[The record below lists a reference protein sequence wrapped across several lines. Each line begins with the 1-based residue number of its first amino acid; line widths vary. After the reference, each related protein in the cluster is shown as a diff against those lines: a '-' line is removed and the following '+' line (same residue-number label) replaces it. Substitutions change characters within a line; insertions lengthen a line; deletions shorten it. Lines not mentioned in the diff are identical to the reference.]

1 MWDKWGNKIHSF
13 TVKCKD
19 SGLALP
25 SALVGPKKK
34 NNQKNPTLNSDYF
47 SLAFAITGI
56 FLQGPIKK
64 NISFLQDKFIK
75 KIISTL

>member
-1 MWDKWGNKIHSF
+1 VGLMGKQNPQF
-13 TVKCKD
+13 YCKVQRQWSCTTFSTSS
-19 SGLALP
+19 SG
-25 SALVGPKKK
+25 KKK
-34 NNQKNPTLNSDYF
+34 NKKKPLNSDYF